1 MNNSAFISS
10 KTSKWSFQ
18 YLHHWSSY
26 CICKHL
32 RLDMA
37 HNLWLLGPQ
46 SISWNEYSSDTYP
59 SVFILLNFEV
69 QDFISNLFLPSQDIH
84 ALRGAWEREHPK
96 LLTARVA
103 SVFVDRESEK
113 RFLGRNM
120 ENSYHKDFFPPKVL
134 GSKCNFTCLVI
145 CTCHWCSGLSIV
157 GKRKTSVFAV
167 TNNFETDEMHIC
179 LAFPLHLFKWRKGTR
194 KRERI
199 NLKIP
204 LSYEIYII
212 Q

>member
-1 MNNSAFISS
+1 MTAGPAVNLMDWIQL
-10 KTSKWSFQ
+10 Q
-18 YLHHWSSY
+18 YI
-26 CICKHL
+26 CICLHFIKFWGAGFYQQL
-32 RLDMA
+32 VPSFSPYYKILM
-37 HNLWLLGPQ
+37 LWGGLERGN
-46 SISWNEYSSDTYP
+46 I
-59 SVFILLNFEV
+59 LNF
-69 QDFISNLFLPSQDIH
+69 S
-84 ALRGAWEREHPK
+84 
-96 LLTARVA
+96 TARVA

-113 RFLGRNM
+113 CFLGRNM

-134 GSKCNFTCLVI
+134 GSKCNFTCSVI
-145 CTCHWCSGLSIV
+145 CTCHWCSGLGIV